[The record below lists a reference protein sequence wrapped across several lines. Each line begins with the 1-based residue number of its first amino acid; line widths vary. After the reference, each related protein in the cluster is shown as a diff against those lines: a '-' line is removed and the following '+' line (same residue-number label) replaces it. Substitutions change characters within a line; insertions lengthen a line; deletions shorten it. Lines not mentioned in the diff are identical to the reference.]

1 MSPSSSQAGLGVW
14 PHSKVALPP
23 DPNLVPTGR
32 RGRSAS
38 ANSRATSTRATFIG
52 DPLPAH
58 DGSAYVDMMCR
69 DLHQLRSGAIWHH
82 PQERYILHDPSISVD
97 TSFSGPP

>member
-1 MSPSSSQAGLGVW
+1 MSPSSSRAGLGVW
-14 PHSKVALPP
+14 PRLEGGVATR
-23 DPNLVPTGR
+23 PNPGSDWPT
-32 RGRSAS
+32 
-38 ANSRATSTRATFIG
+38 RAVGVGKQSSHQHRATFIG
-52 DPLPAH
+52 LPAH